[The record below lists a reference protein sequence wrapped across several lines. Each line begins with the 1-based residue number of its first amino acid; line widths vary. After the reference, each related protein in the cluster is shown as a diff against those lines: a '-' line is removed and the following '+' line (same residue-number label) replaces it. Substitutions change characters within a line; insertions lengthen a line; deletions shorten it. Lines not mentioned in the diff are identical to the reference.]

1 MNTEQIQQFQGII
14 SALESLFAIAKIV
27 GVIGMLMGLLTM
39 LAAVPPVQE
48 RAFRLGMRVALA
60 AMTAVGLSWF
70 GPLMLAVMLERT
82 SLFVMAKP
90 VWTVWDSVAIVGFVT
105 CIVCIVVWV
114 YRFVIQSRRDA
125 LQRVQ
130 D

>member
-1 MNTEQIQQFQGII
+1 VNTEQIQQMQVVIGV
-14 SALESLFAIAKIV
+14 LESLFVIAKIV
-27 GVIGMLMGLLTM
+27 GIIGMLMGSLTM

-60 AMTAVGLSWF
+60 GMTAVGLSWF
-70 GPLMLAVMLERT
+70 GPLMIAGMLERT
-82 SLFVMAKP
+82 SLFVVAKP
-90 VWTVWDSVAIVGFVT
+90 VWTVWDSVAIGSFVT
-105 CIVCIVVWV
+105 CIVCIVVWL
-114 YRFVIQSRRDA
+114 YRFVIHGRRDA